1 MSLGGMKAVIMLTGL
16 LLVSMVPAPA
26 LAVDSSYLD
35 LYPSYDEVTDE
46 IFLMADEHP
55 DIVMVV
61 SIGVTI
67 EGRDIWAVEVSDNVD
82 DDGDWRLTEV
92 WSLPKA
98 RKNGLQDRLRG
109 R

>member
-1 MSLGGMKAVIMLTGL
+1 MTSGGIQAVSLLAGL
-16 LLVSMVPAPA
+16 PLVSMMPAPA
-26 LAVDSSYLD
+26 LAVDSSLD
-35 LYPSYDEVTDE
+35 LYPTYDEVTDE
-46 IFLMADEHP
+46 IFPMADEHP

-67 EGRDIWAVEVSDNVD
+67 EGKDIWAVKVSDNVD